1 MNAKS
6 QTVRWLGVGFACG
19 LALTEM
25 ACTGN
30 PGTTGG
36 GGSSTGTA
44 GSGTAGAGTTGTGTG
59 GAGGATGGST
69 TGTGGV
75 AGTGTG
81 KGGSGG
87 TGGATGGGG
96 GTGGSAAGGTG
107 GSGTAGTG
115 GAGTGGG
122 GTGGGG
128 TGGGGTGGSAGAD
141 AGAPRPDASVDS
153 GTPRP
158 DAPPPPNDVAPPP
171 TDAPS
176 SGCGKA
182 TTPGSGNFSIDVGGT
197 MRDYIVKIPTSYDT
211 NRPYRLVFAWHG
223 LGGTAQQIAQFGYY
237 QLESPSAGSAIFV
250 SGQGLATTGGA
261 GWPNT
266 GGQDVNFVRALV
278 DWMKTN
284 YCVDQARIFSV
295 GMSYGGIM
303 SNTLG
308 CQMGGIFRA
317 IAPMAGSGPFQFGA
331 SACVGQVAAW
341 LTHGTADTVVG
352 YDAGVGSKETW
363 RTRNHCQGTSQAT
376 TPSPCVAYDGC
387 DPGFPV
393 HWCSWDG
400 GHTIPTFSAGAIWN
414 FFAQF

>member
-6 QTVRWLGVGFACG
+6 QTIRWLGVGFACG
-19 LALTEM
+19 LALTEI

-30 PGTTGG
+30 PGTTSGTGG
-36 GGSSTGTA
+36 GASTGTA
-44 GSGTAGAGTTGTGTG
+44 GSGTAGAGTTATGTSTGTGTG
-59 GAGGATGGST
+59 GTGGST
-69 TGTGGV
+69 TGSGGTGGS
-75 AGTGTG
+75 TGGSGGST
-81 KGGSGG
+81 GGSGG
-87 TGGATGGGG
+87 TGG
-96 GTGGSAAGGTG
+96 SGTG
-107 GSGTAGTG
+107 GSGGGGT
-115 GAGTGGG
+115 AGTGGG
-122 GTGGGG
+122 GTGGGAGSGG
-128 TGGGGTGGSAGAD
+128 TGGTGGSAGAD
-141 AGAPRPDASVDS
+141 AGTRPDASADA
-153 GTPRP
+153 GTRP
-158 DAPPPPNDVAPPP
+158 DATPPNDAPPPP

-182 TTPGSGNFSIDVGGT
+182 TWPASGNFNIDINGT
-197 MRDYIVKIPTSYDT
+197 MRAYIVKIPTSYDT

-223 LGGTAQQIAQFGYY
+223 LGGTAQQIAQFAYY
-237 QLESPSAGSAIFV
+237 QLEAPSAGSAIFV
-250 SGQGLATTGGA
+250 SGQGLETGSGA

-278 DWMKTN
+278 EWMKAN

-331 SACVGQVAAW
+331 NACVGQVAAW
-341 LTHGTADTVVG
+341 LTHGTADNVVG

-363 RTRNHCQGTSQAT
+363 RTRNHCQTTSAPT
-376 TPSPCVAYDGC
+376 TPAPCVSYDGC